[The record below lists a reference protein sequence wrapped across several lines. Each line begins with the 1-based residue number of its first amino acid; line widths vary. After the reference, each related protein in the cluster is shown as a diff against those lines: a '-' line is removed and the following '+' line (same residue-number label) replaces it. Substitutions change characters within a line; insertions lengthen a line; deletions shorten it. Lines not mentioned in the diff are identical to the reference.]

1 MHFDSILTQAVP
13 NEYFC
18 NIWVCLWLLEI
29 DFDIPKSQYCPHQIQ
44 QTNVATIFEIS
55 LGGYF
60 RLLSQLLLHEN
71 SNNDFPQVGD
81 EYQLLCL
88 SLFYFSYFQPSEMD
102 VVQHQS
108 FVPLIQAKTAL
119 IGLVMHRKLIDLRFA
134 IICYNE
140 IDATKPKLNARRKN
154 VSQITYSWP
163 LPGAHRRRIVLAYIG
178 WAENVLETRNNG
190 YAFVRIDIFT
200 IWSDWLIFLSF
211 RSRWQI

>member
-1 MHFDSILTQAVP
+1 MSIFQKV
-13 NEYFC
+13 
-18 NIWVCLWLLEI
+18 
-29 DFDIPKSQYCPHQIQ
+29 QYCPHQIQ

-81 EYQLLCL
+81 EYQWLCL
-88 SLFYFSYFQPSEMD
+88 SWKCYFNFPIFTLEMD

-119 IGLVMHRKLIDLRFA
+119 IGLAMHRKLIDLRFA

-154 VSQITYSWP
+154 VSQFTYSWP
-163 LPGAHRRRIVLAYIG
+163 LPGAHWRRIVLAYIG
-178 WAENVLETRNNG
+178 WAENLLETRNNG
-190 YAFVRIDIFT
+190 YALVGIDIFT